1 MAKVETLRRD
11 LEKGL
16 VAISGAA
23 GIGTAT
29 IIEPA
34 PITAT
39 MEDVLLSCNGDNTGE
54 LRVTRGGGTVTGDY
68 A

>member
-1 MAKVETLRRD
+1 MTSRLKQISAALDLITPRPSPDSDALFATLLDELERRD

-29 IIEPA
+29 IIE
-34 PITAT
+34 
-39 MEDVLLSCNGDNTGE
+39 
-54 LRVTRGGGTVTGDY
+54 RV
-68 A
+68 